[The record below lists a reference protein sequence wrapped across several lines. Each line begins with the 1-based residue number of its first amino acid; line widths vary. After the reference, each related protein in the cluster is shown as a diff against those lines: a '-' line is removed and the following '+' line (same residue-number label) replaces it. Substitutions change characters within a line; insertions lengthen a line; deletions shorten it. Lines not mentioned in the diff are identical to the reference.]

1 MLHAVL
7 NGKVTNR
14 EIGEDVL
21 TSTVFGILKHL
32 PVQEVWLPILERAQ
46 DRHSKRECS
55 LAQCIRERAGVR
67 AEDYVRAHVT
77 FWPQLADFGEPD
89 LVVTFTGADSSS
101 SPPPLACVI
110 EVKLWS
116 PKSGGKDDQL
126 HKYFRA
132 LHSPQLA
139 CATEGRRAMPLGLV
153 YLTALEA
160 SADVDESRGNWPDGD
175 SRLFQCFELAWQD
188 VTDVLCD
195 CAHKLIGKGQLA
207 AMTEDLTAF
216 LKKMT
221 LSRFTGF
228 EELSIE
234 NFSDSWDIH
243 DTLAK
248 MSSWNLQW
256 GLSTSKKVVGAI
268 SPIVVEMSFGD
279 SLLNRLIAVAMI
291 GDIRGTRKV
300 LNANPLGSL
309 E

>member
-234 NFSDSWDIH
+234 NFSDSWGYSRHFSENEFLEFTMGTFDFEEGCWRYKPH
-243 DTLAK
+243 CGG
-248 MSSWNLQW
+248 NEFW
-256 GLSTSKKVVGAI
+256 GFTSQPVDCSGY
-268 SPIVVEMSFGD
+268 D
-279 SLLNRLIAVAMI
+279 WRY
-291 GDIRGTRKV
+291 TRHEEG
-300 LNANPLGSL
+300 P
-309 E
+309 EC